1 MKKITLNLIAFSL
14 FASPIFAEKIPVEGW
29 FKSTGGKWGDS
40 WRDSGHRRHFV
51 DAKSFAEVTIYGE
64 GFSFKAKVETDWGLS
79 ILDKYMNGRI
89 VTKEVWT
96 SEKNPESQFKGHSS
110 CDLTS
115 GSTTCVQW
123 LKGYGEYDGK
133 IMELT
138 FNEKDA
144 AETDKDDNPNLY
156 MLEGIVMNEPKEE

>member
-1 MKKITLNLIAFSL
+1 MKKVITTLLSL
-14 FASPIFAEKIPVEGW
+14 LLLGSTVLAEKIPVEGW

-96 SEKNPESQFKGHSS
+96 SEKNPES
-110 CDLTS
+110 
-115 GSTTCVQW
+115 
-123 LKGYGEYDGK
+123 
-133 IMELT
+133 
-138 FNEKDA
+138 
-144 AETDKDDNPNLY
+144 
-156 MLEGIVMNEPKEE
+156 